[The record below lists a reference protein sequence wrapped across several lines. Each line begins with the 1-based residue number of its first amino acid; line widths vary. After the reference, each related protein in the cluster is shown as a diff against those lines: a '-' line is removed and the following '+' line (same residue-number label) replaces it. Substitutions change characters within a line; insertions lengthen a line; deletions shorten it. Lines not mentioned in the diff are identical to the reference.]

1 MRVKRYGGDIGS
13 REMLNILMTC
23 YNVTVEDIVRF
34 SGIEEKRVKRGIYNG
49 RKWVMDVIGD
59 IAGENIE
66 WAKGRNET
74 IEVIKRDGKLL

>member
-1 MRVKRYGGDIGS
+1 MKKKYCGDIGS
-13 REMLNILMTC
+13 REMLNILMNV
-23 YNVTVEDIVRF
+23 YGVTVEDIVRF

-49 RKWVMDVIGD
+49 RKWVMDVIGE
-59 IAGENIE
+59 IAGEDIE

>member
-13 REMLNILMTC
+13 REMLNILMNV
-23 YNVTVEDIVRF
+23 YGVTVEDIVRF
-34 SGIEEKRVKRGIYNG
+34 SGIEEKRVKRGIYKG
-49 RKWVMDVIGD
+49 RQWVMDVIGD